1 MLEAHDDLLSLIKQS
16 PAHVAAHDR
25 QAWLDL
31 FADDATVEDPVGSAA
46 ALKRDGTLAGFWD
59 TFIAPHAIRFE
70 VKADYV
76 QGDDVLRDVIIHTQ
90 MREGVSVQ
98 VPAYLLYRSQRYDGA
113 RRLVRMAAHWT
124 LKQSKVQTS
133 GPGVRAW
140 LPMTAIF
147 ARMLRKMGPAWVW
160 AYTAS
165 VWRGVGSHG
174 VRAVRELARAVSAQ
188 DAAALRSLFVR
199 AGAELRFGDV
209 QTTSDALLSLFP
221 PGSQLSIEAPIA
233 AGWVTA
239 CRFRVEGPA
248 PARGLALFET
258 APDEMRLRQARFFTT
273 PAHVSSPA
281 GV

>member
-1 MLEAHDDLLSLIKQS
+1 MLQAHDDLLSLVKQS
-16 PAHVAAHDR
+16 PVHVAAHDR

-46 ALKRDGTLAGFWD
+46 ALKRDGTLEGFWD

-70 VKADYV
+70 VKEDCI
-76 QGDDVLRDVIIHTQ
+76 QGDDVLRDVVIHTQ
-90 MREGVSVQ
+90 MRSGVSVQ
-98 VPAYLLYRSQRYDGA
+98 VPAYLLYHSLQQDGA
-113 RRLVRMAAHWT
+113 RRLERMAAHWT
-124 LKQSKVQTS
+124 LKQSKLSTTGS
-133 GPGVRAW
+133 GWSAW

-165 VWRGVGSHG
+165 VWRGVGSRG
-174 VRAVRELARAVSAQ
+174 VRTVRELARAVSAQ
-188 DAAALRSLFVR
+188 DAAAVRSLFVS
-199 AGAELRFGDV
+199 AGAEVRFGDLR
-209 QTTSDALLSLFP
+209 TTADALLSLMP

-248 PARGLALFET
+248 PAKGLALFET
-258 APDEMRLRQARFFTT
+258 APDELRLRQARFFI
-273 PAHVSSPA
+273 AQ
-281 GV
+281 GE